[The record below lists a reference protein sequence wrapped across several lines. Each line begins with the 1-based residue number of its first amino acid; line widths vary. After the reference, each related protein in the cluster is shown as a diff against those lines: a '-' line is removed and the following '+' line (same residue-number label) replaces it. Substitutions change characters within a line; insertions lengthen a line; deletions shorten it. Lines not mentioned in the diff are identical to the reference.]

1 MKEREA
7 RTIYRHSTIAVDM
20 TLRGDN
26 VDIIRT
32 TTTIQTLYSER
43 QPIRGTFIN
52 AMEVTTNENKLY
64 IYLEEVTLL
73 INFYYYFWLV
83 CYYFDKL

>member
-43 QPIRGTFIN
+43 QPIRVTFIN

-64 IYLEEVTLL
+64 IDLEEVTLL
-73 INFYYYFWLV
+73 INFYYYFWLF